1 MERCAAV
8 RYRFPITDNMG
19 EAKRIIARRANIM
32 RKLEFGALGFSIL
45 LLFVVGY
52 CLGKSLCIGPVGEQY
67 RLAGLAAA
75 ALQFFVTVGL
85 FIALG
90 KEEL

>member
-1 MERCAAV
+1 
-8 RYRFPITDNMG
+8 
-19 EAKRIIARRANIM
+19 M
-32 RKLEFGALGFSIL
+32 RGLEIGALGFSIL

-67 RLAGLAAA
+67 RLASLASGF
-75 ALQFFVTVGL
+75 LQFLVTVGL
-85 FIALG
+85 FIEIG

>member
-1 MERCAAV
+1 M
-8 RYRFPITDNMG
+8 
-19 EAKRIIARRANIM
+19 RR
-32 RKLEFGALGFSIL
+32 LELGILGFSIM

-67 RLAGLAAA
+67 RLASLASGF
-75 ALQFFVTVGL
+75 LQFVVTIGL
-85 FIALG
+85 FIAIG

>member
-1 MERCAAV
+1 M
-8 RYRFPITDNMG
+8 
-19 EAKRIIARRANIM
+19 K
-32 RKLEFGALGFSIL
+32 KLEIGALGFSIM
-45 LLFVVGY
+45 LLFITGY
-52 CLGKSLCIGPVGEQY
+52 CISKSLYIGPVGEQY

-75 ALQFFVTVGL
+75 ALQFLVTVGL